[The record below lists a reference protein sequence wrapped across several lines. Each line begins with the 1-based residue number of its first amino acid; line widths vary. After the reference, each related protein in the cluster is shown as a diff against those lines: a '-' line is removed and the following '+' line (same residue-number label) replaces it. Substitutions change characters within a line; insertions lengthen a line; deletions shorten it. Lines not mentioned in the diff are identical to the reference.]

1 MNPLPPL
8 PALSVPGILTGSR
21 RSSVLALVSSKKK
34 NKKIGE
40 LGCFMPLALP
50 FGKSPG
56 TIHGLDSE
64 VYIS

>member
-8 PALSVPGILTGSR
+8 PALSVPGILTRSR
-21 RSSVLALVSSKKK
+21 RSSVLALVSLKK
-34 NKKIGE
+34 NKIGE

-50 FGKSPG
+50 FGKSLG